1 MQIQTIEIRNFRSI
15 KQLRFTLLRE
25 ALILVG
31 RNGVGKT
38 SVLDA
43 VCAALGC
50 YDITQNDF
58 NSAHANIE
66 IYIELAVNQEDLH
79 LLHMEK
85 CVSSYRRYE
94 VWKKDFIKKLPSYN
108 NGVISFCFSAN
119 YSGQI
124 RYSDNCNKNNP
135 FIREILPTVY
145 LLDEDRNMEEI
156 QDQIL
161 NFSENSM
168 FRQMRSKCCLF
179 DEAKECTYCFSC
191 IGLINQKSPSELSA
205 FETEKLL
212 EYKLYQLNLEG
223 FSEKVTRQYHKNGG
237 AKGNIHYGMC
247 VNTENLFDVRSFI
260 TGLTEENEI
269 EPVSFLGKGMR
280 SIYLLSLL
288 EVYLKDRKKFPSII
302 LMEDPEMFLHP
313 ALQKRSSEILYRLSK
328 KCQVIFTTH
337 SPNLLFPF
345 NENQIRQ
352 MALDSSGRPTL
363 SERTDISSILN
374 NLGQSAED
382 FLNVGFVFIVEGKQD
397 KNRLP
402 LLLNQYYKEVYDE
415 DHHMRQISIIT
426 TNSCTNIKTYANL
439 KYMNQVY
446 LRDRFIMIRDSDGK
460 DPDELSRELCHYYKN
475 RNAEDV
481 DHLPRV
487 SAQNVLILKYY
498 SFENYFLNPDVMT
511 RLGIVSSPDEFYEI
525 LFEKWKEYLHR
536 LVSGKH
542 LIKVL
547 GKNLESVDDIKENIE
562 SIKIYV
568 RGHNLYDIFY
578 GPYKD
583 RETELLSNYLK
594 LAPKSDFQDIFDK
607 INNFPYFD
615 NRRKCQ

>member
-1 MQIQTIEIRNFRSI
+1 MQIRTIEIRNFRSI
-15 KQLRFTLLRE
+15 RQLRFDSLQE

-31 RNGVGKT
+31 QNGVGKT

-50 YDITQNDF
+50 YDIIPNDF
-58 NSAHANIE
+58 NSTHANIE
-66 IYIELAVNQEDLH
+66 IDIELSLNQDDLH
-79 LLHMEK
+79 MFHSEK
-85 CVSSYRRYE
+85 CVSNYRRFE
-94 VWKKDFIKKLPSYN
+94 IWKKDFIKKLPAFHDGSL
-108 NGVISFCFSAN
+108 SFCFSAN

-124 RYSDNCNKNNP
+124 RYSDSCSKNNP
-135 FIREILPTVY
+135 YIPEILPTVY
-145 LLDEDRNMEEI
+145 LLDENRDMSAI
-156 QDQIL
+156 QDKIL

-168 FRQMRSKCCLF
+168 FRQMRNRCCLF

-191 IGLINQKSPSELSA
+191 IGLINQKQPSELTA

-223 FSEKVTRQYHKNGG
+223 FSEKVTKQYHKNGG
-237 AKGNIHYGMC
+237 TKGNIHYGMC

-260 TGLTEENEI
+260 TGLTDDNEI
-269 EPVSFLGKGMR
+269 EPVSYLGKGMR

-288 EVYLKDRKKFPSII
+288 EVYLKDRRKFPSII

-313 ALQKRSSEILYRLSK
+313 ALQKRSSEILYRLSR

-352 MALDSSGRPTL
+352 MFLDNSGRPALKEKTN
-363 SERTDISSILN
+363 ISSILN
-374 NLGQSAED
+374 SLGQSAED

-415 DHHMRQISIIT
+415 DHRMKQISIIT

-475 RNAEDV
+475 RNAEDI

-487 SAQNVLILKYY
+487 SPRNVLILKYY
-498 SFENYFLNPDVMT
+498 SFENYFLNPEVMAQ
-511 RLGIVSSPDEFYEI
+511 LGIVDSPDAFYNI
-525 LFEKWKEYLHR
+525 LFQKWKEYLHR
-536 LVSGKH
+536 LASGKH
-542 LIKVL
+542 LIQIL
-547 GKNLESVDDIKENIE
+547 GKDFESVDDVKEHLE
-562 SIKIYV
+562 EIKIYI

-578 GPYKD
+578 GPYKSN
-583 RETELLSNYLK
+583 ENAILSAYLK

-615 NRRKCQ
+615 NRQKCQ

>member
-1 MQIQTIEIRNFRSI
+1 MQIKTMEIHNFRSI
-15 KQLRFTLLRE
+15 RNLRLENLEE

-31 RNGVGKT
+31 QNGVGKT

-43 VCAALGC
+43 ATLVLGC
-50 YDITQNDF
+50 YELRPEDF
-58 NSAHANIE
+58 NASHSNIE
-66 IYIELAVNQEDLH
+66 IFMEFMITDEDLYLFH
-79 LLHMEK
+79 REK
-85 CVSSYRRYE
+85 CVSSYRRFE
-94 VWKKDFIKKLPSYN
+94 VWKKDLMEKLPSFKGN
-108 NGVISFCFSAN
+108 ILSFTYCAN
-119 YSGQI
+119 YAGQI
-124 RYSDNCNKNNP
+124 RYSDGFSKNNRYIP
-135 FIREILPTVY
+135 EILPNVY
-145 LLDEDRNMEEI
+145 LLDEERDMQKI
-156 QDQIL
+156 QEQIL
-161 NFSENSM
+161 NFTEDTM
-168 FRQMRSKCCLF
+168 FRQMRSRCCLF

-191 IGLINQKSPSELSA
+191 IGLINQKSPSELTA

-237 AKGNIHYGMC
+237 SKGNIHYGMC

-260 TGLTEENEI
+260 TGLTDENTI

-288 EVYLKDRKKFPSII
+288 EVYLKDKKKFPCLI

-313 ALQKRSSEILYRLSK
+313 ALQKKSSEILYRLSK
-328 KCQVIFTTH
+328 KSQVIFTTH

-345 NENQIRQ
+345 NEKQIRQ
-352 MALDSSGRPTL
+352 LTLNRYGRPALKEETN
-363 SERTDISSILN
+363 ISSILN
-374 NLGQSAED
+374 SLGQSAED

-415 DHHMRQISIIT
+415 NGNLKSIAIIT

-460 DPDELSRELCHYYKN
+460 DPDLLAGDLCKYYEN
-475 RNAEDV
+475 RNNEDI

-487 SAQNVLILKYY
+487 SYKNVLILKYY
-498 SFENYFLNPDVMT
+498 SFENYFLNPEVMT
-511 RLGIVSSPDEFYEI
+511 QIGIVSSVDDFYRI

-536 LVSGKH
+536 IASGKH
-542 LIKVL
+542 LIEIL
-547 GKNLESVDDIKENIE
+547 GKDFDSVEELKEHMEEIR
-562 SIKIYV
+562 IYV

-578 GPYKD
+578 GRYKN
-583 RETELLSNYLK
+583 REKEILSEYLK
-594 LAPKSDFQDIFDK
+594 VAPKEDFQDIFDK
-607 INNFPYFD
+607 INTFPYFE
-615 NRRKCQ
+615 NRWK